1 MKKQELL
8 GSGMLLLTA
17 LIWGTAFVAQSVA
30 MDYMQPFTFGALR
43 YALGALTLTPVMAVT
58 AGIRRHNGVQP
69 TGSRRDLWLGG
80 CLCGVLLFLASAS
93 QQIGIQYTSVGRS
106 GFITA
111 LYVVLVPI
119 GALVVFR
126 RPLSPLVAVS
136 VAAAV
141 AGLYLLCWQDGP
153 ALNRGDVYTAVCAV
167 FFTAQILAM
176 SQFAPRVDGV
186 KLSFIQFAV
195 CAALNAVAAVI
206 REPAVPWSAVT
217 QGWLPLLYAGVMSSG
232 VAYTMQTL
240 GQKRTPPAV
249 ASVLMSM
256 ESVFAAI
263 AGAVILGQWLSVRET
278 VGCVLMFA
286 AVILAQVPLKRRGKN
301 AASSERRGLFLDKTV

>member
-1 MKKQELL
+1 
-8 GSGMLLLTA
+8 MLLLTA
-17 LIWGTAFVAQSVA
+17 FIWGTAFVAQSVA
-30 MDYMQPFTFGALR
+30 MDFMGPFTFGALR

-58 AGIRRHNGVQP
+58 AIIRRRRGVP
-69 TGSRRDLWLGG
+69 LTDSRRDLWLGG
-80 CLCGVLLFLASAS
+80 TLCGAMLFLASAS
-93 QQIGIQYTSVGRS
+93 QQVGIQYTTVGRS

-111 LYVVLVPI
+111 LYVVLVPV
-119 GALVVFR
+119 GALLVFR
-126 RPLSPLVAVS
+126 RSLSPLVAVS

-195 CAALNAVAAVI
+195 CALLNAVVAVV
-206 REPAVPWSAVT
+206 REPLVQWSAVT

-232 VAYTMQTL
+232 MAYTMQTL
-240 GQKRTPPAV
+240 GQKRTSPAV

-286 AVILAQVPLKRRGKN
+286 AVILAQIPVKRRGKGS
-301 AASSERRGLFLDKTV
+301 AATEE

>member
-30 MDYMQPFTFGALR
+30 MDSIGPFTFGALR
-43 YALGALTLTPVMAVT
+43 YVLGALTLTPVIAVT
-58 AGIRRHNGVQP
+58 AGIRRHNGVQSM
-69 TGSRRDLWLGG
+69 GRRRDLWLGG

-93 QQIGIQYTSVGRS
+93 QQIGIQYTTVGRS

-119 GALVVFR
+119 GALLVFR

-167 FFTAQILAM
+167 FFTAHILVM
-176 SQFAPRVDGV
+176 SQFAPRADGV
-186 KLSFIQFAV
+186 KLSCIQFLV
-195 CAALNAVAAVI
+195 CAALNAVVAAI
-206 REPAVPWSAVT
+206 REPLLPWSSVT
-217 QGWLPLLYAGVMSSG
+217 QAWLPLLYAGVMSSG

-263 AGAVILGQWLSVRET
+263 AGAVILGQWLSARET
-278 VGCVLMFA
+278 IGCVLMFA
-286 AVILAQVPLKRRGKN
+286 AVILAQIPIKRRGKG
-301 AASSERRGLFLDKTV
+301 AASSER